1 MSTLVLKWM
10 LSFEEEKVK
19 AHFIC
24 QDLVEASTKLRF

>member
-1 MSTLVLKWM
+1 LVLKWM

-24 QDLVEASTKLRF
+24 QEDLWRPAPS